1 MSEDASISLPFADR
15 HEAGRILAR
24 RLTGYA
30 HKPDVI
36 VLGLARGGVPVGFE
50 IAKTLALRFDV
61 FVVRKL
67 GLPGH
72 EELAM
77 GAIASG
83 GIRVLNSKVLN
94 QLSNAEKSLREAT
107 AKEEKELKRRER
119 QYREGREFRP
129 IEGKTVILVD
139 DGLATGAS
147 MRAAAIAIKQ
157 LAASRCVLAVPVGA
171 PDTCADL
178 RNEADEVVCASTPN
192 PFYAVGQ
199 FYRDFSQIT
208 DDEVRELMMQ
218 AEPTP

>member
-1 MSEDASISLPFADR
+1 M
-15 HEAGRILAR
+15 
-24 RLTGYA
+24 
-30 HKPDVI
+30 
-36 VLGLARGGVPVGFE
+36 
-50 IAKTLALRFDV
+50 

-67 GLPGH
+67 GVPGH

-83 GIRVLNSKVLN
+83 GVRVLNSKVLN
-94 QLSNAEKSLREAT
+94 QLSNAEETLREAT
-107 AKEEKELKRRER
+107 AREEKELKRRER

-171 PDTCADL
+171 PDSCADL

-199 FYRDFSQIT
+199 FYRDFSQTT